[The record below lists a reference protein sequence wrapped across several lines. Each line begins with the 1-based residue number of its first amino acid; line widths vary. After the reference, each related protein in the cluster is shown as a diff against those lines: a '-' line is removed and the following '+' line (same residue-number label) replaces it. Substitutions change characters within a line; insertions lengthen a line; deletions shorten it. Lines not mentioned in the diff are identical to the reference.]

1 MPDIL
6 RIARPDDLVSC
17 IADERQPAIRHRRR
31 TAVGEV
37 PVTRRIVGPGVDAGD
52 GLAAVDLYRQQNF
65 DVILMDIVMP
75 KMDGI
80 EALRKIIKM
89 DPEAKVILM
98 TAYSEEESIQIA
110 KSEGARRL
118 IRKPVKI
125 DQLIDMIKEATAEE
139 SILVVDKKGKEHI
152 DQSLKIRVTTR
163 S

>member
-1 MPDIL
+1 MTNEPAVLVVDDNEDLLETFSLIL
-6 RIARPDDLVSC
+6 R
-17 IADERQPAIRHRRR
+17 RRGFR
-31 TAVGEV
+31 VE
-37 PVTRRIVGPGVDAGD
+37 IAGD